1 MSEDYEFKSLDIGGD
16 EYVTQDE
23 AEAFLSDAYNITIHP
38 DNDARFAEYLNAV
51 NGIRELFDEDG
62 AESFLYADENGT
74 IIATLGALTISM
86 TSASTKVFG
95 ELLQSVDAFGLRPD
109 DEGIYLYCDLVFD
122 Q

>member
-1 MSEDYEFKSLDIGGD
+1 MSKDYEFQSLDISSD

-38 DNDARFAEYLNAV
+38 DNDVRFAEYLIAV
-51 NGIRELFDEDG
+51 NGIRELFNDDD

-95 ELLQSVDAFGLRPD
+95 ELLQNVDAFGLRPD
-109 DEGIYLYCDLVFD
+109 DEGNYLYCDLLFD